1 MKNTSKLAFA
11 VIISLITISCNQNPP
26 GNTGRD
32 NIKITPMEVIKNQAF
47 GDVILRVNKLDTKL
61 IGFKTKA
68 KCSISHLIK
77 DIIAY
82 THLCWKKV
90 STTFIGFFAQGH
102 KSTLSLKFELDLSRI

>member
-61 IGFKTKA
+61 KGFKTKA
-68 KCSISHLIK
+68 VNFNHPSIKKLRLEVRGLGISSTVSETK
-77 DIIAY
+77 DW
-82 THLCWKKV
+82 TPGTPV
-90 STTFIGFFAQGH
+90 SF
-102 KSTLSLKFELDLSRI
+102 SLSVLA